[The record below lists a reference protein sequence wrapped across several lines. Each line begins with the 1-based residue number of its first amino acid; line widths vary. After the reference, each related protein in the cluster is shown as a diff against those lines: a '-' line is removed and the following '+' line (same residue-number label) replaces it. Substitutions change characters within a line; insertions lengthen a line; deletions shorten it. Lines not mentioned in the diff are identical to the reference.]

1 LLLEV
6 REALNA
12 YQEKTGK
19 SPLGGGAYGLTA
31 ALPCG
36 PANIDFLD
44 VSFIAEALDEL
55 NLMTFDL
62 HNERDPKTGANS
74 PLFDQ
79 EWDEEPGLSVDG
91 CVKNYRLGGVGD
103 FAKKINI
110 G

>member
-1 LLLEV
+1 V

-12 YQEKTGK
+12 YQNETGK

-44 VSFIAEALDEL
+44 VSFIAEVLDGL

-62 HNERDPKTGANS
+62 HNEKDARTGANS
-74 PLFDQ
+74 PLYDQ
-79 EWDEEPGLSVDG
+79 EWDAEPGLSVDG
-91 CVKNYRLGGVGD
+91 CVKNYRRVGAGT
-103 FAKKINI
+103 FAEKINI